1 MKIKA
6 ILFGSIGTLIE
17 TSDIQRESFN
27 NAFKITGLDWY
38 WGENEYRELLK
49 KSGGTKR
56 IKEYSDKKNIFVDG
70 KKIRDLK
77 TKIFNEYL
85 NKNNLEPREGVL
97 DVIEFAKKNKLK
109 LGFVSSTTKNNI
121 NSIFETLKKTINKKE
136 FDFIGNNE
144 VVVRE
149 KPFPDIYDYSL
160 NFLNIEAN
168 ECLAIEDT
176 EESLK
181 SAIAANI
188 KCIAFPGKYHTE
200 NKFKGSYK
208 LVNKLSTDLFY

>member
-6 ILFGSIGTLIE
+6 ILFGSIGTLVE

-27 NAFKITGLDWY
+27 NAFEITGLSWK
-38 WGENEYRELLK
+38 WGEDEYRELLK
-49 KSGGTKR
+49 KSGGARR
-56 IKEYSDKKNIFVDG
+56 IKEYGDRQNILIDG

-85 NKNNLEPREGVL
+85 NKNNLQPREGVV
-97 DVIEFAKKNKLK
+97 DIIKFAKKNKLK
-109 LGFVSSTTKNNI
+109 LGFASSTTKNNI
-121 NSIFETLKKTINKKE
+121 NSIFNTLKKSINKKE

-144 VVVRE
+144 MVLRE
-149 KPFPDIYDYSL
+149 KPYPDIYEYSL
-160 NFLNIEAN
+160 QFLNIEAE
-168 ECLAIEDT
+168 ECFAIEDT

-188 KCIAFPGKYHTE
+188 RCIAFPGKYHTE

-208 LVNKLSTDLFY
+208 LVNKLSSDLFN

>member
-6 ILFGSIGTLIE
+6 ILFGSIGTLVE
-17 TSDIQRESFN
+17 TSDIQRQSFN
-27 NAFKITGLDWY
+27 NAFEVTGLNWN

-49 KSGGTKR
+49 KSGGAKR
-56 IKEYSDKKNIFVDG
+56 IKEYGDKQNILIDG

-85 NKNNLEPREGVL
+85 NKNNLEPREGVI
-97 DVIEFAKKNKLK
+97 DVIKFSKKNKLK

-121 NSIFETLKKTINKKE
+121 NSIFNTLKKSINKKE

-144 VVVRE
+144 MVLRE

-160 NFLNIEAN
+160 KFFNIEPN

-200 NKFKGSYK
+200 NKFEGSYR
-208 LVNKLSTDLFY
+208 LVNKLTSDLFK

>member
-6 ILFGSIGTLIE
+6 ILFGSIGTLVE

-27 NAFKITGLDWY
+27 NAFEITGLNWN
-38 WGENEYRELLK
+38 WGESEYRELLK
-49 KSGGTKR
+49 KSGGARR
-56 IKEYSDKKNIFVDG
+56 IKEYGDKQNILIDG

-85 NKNNLEPREGVL
+85 NKNNLQPREGVL
-97 DVIEFAKKNKLK
+97 DIIKFAKKNKLK
-109 LGFVSSTTKNNI
+109 LGFASSTTKNNI
-121 NSIFETLKKTINKKE
+121 NSIFNTLKKSINKKE

-144 VVVRE
+144 MVLRE
-149 KPFPDIYDYSL
+149 KPYPDIYEYSL
-160 NFLNIEAN
+160 QFLNIEAN

-188 KCIAFPGKYHTE
+188 RCIAFPGKYHTE

-208 LVNKLSTDLFY
+208 LVNKLTSNLFN

>member
-97 DVIEFAKKNKLK
+97 DVIKFAKKNKLK

-121 NSIFETLKKTINKKE
+121 NSIFETLKKSINKKE

-144 VVVRE
+144 VIMRE

-208 LVNKLSTDLFY
+208 LVNKLSADLFN

>member
-97 DVIEFAKKNKLK
+97 DVIKFAKKNKLK
-109 LGFVSSTTKNNI
+109 LGFVSSTTRNNI
-121 NSIFETLKKTINKKE
+121 NSIFETLKKSINKKE

-144 VVVRE
+144 VVMRE

-208 LVNKLSTDLFY
+208 LVNKLSADLFY

>member
-77 TKIFNEYL
+77 TKIFKEYL

-97 DVIEFAKKNKLK
+97 DVIKFAKKNKLK

-121 NSIFETLKKTINKKE
+121 NSIFETLKKSINKKE

-144 VVVRE
+144 VIMRE

-208 LVNKLSTDLFY
+208 LVNKLSADLFN

>member
-6 ILFGSIGTLIE
+6 ILFGSIGTLVE

-27 NAFKITGLDWY
+27 NAFEITGLSWK
-38 WGENEYRELLK
+38 WNENEYRELLK
-49 KSGGTKR
+49 KSGGARR
-56 IKEYSDKKNIFVDG
+56 IKEYGDKQNILIDG

-85 NKNNLEPREGVL
+85 NKNNLPPREGVL
-97 DVIEFAKKNKLK
+97 DVIKFAKKNKLK

-121 NSIFETLKKTINKKE
+121 NSIFNTLKKSINKKE

-144 VVVRE
+144 MVLRE
-149 KPFPDIYDYSL
+149 KPYPDIYEYSL
-160 NFLNIEAN
+160 QFLNIEAE
-168 ECLAIEDT
+168 ECFAIEDT

-181 SAIAANI
+181 SAIGANI
-188 KCIAFPGKYHTE
+188 RCIAFPGKYHTE

-208 LVNKLSTDLFY
+208 LVNKLSSDLFN

>member
-97 DVIEFAKKNKLK
+97 DVIKFAKKNKLK

-121 NSIFETLKKTINKKE
+121 NSIFETLKKSINKKE

-144 VVVRE
+144 VVMRE

-181 SAIAANI
+181 SAIGANI
-188 KCIAFPGKYHTE
+188 RCIAFPGKYHTE

-208 LVNKLSTDLFY
+208 LVNKLSSDLFN

>member
-6 ILFGSIGTLIE
+6 ILFGSIGTLVE

-27 NAFKITGLDWY
+27 SAFEITGLNWN

-49 KSGGTKR
+49 KSGGARR
-56 IKEYSDKKNIFVDG
+56 IKEYGDKENILIDG

-85 NKNNLEPREGVL
+85 NKNNLQPREGVL
-97 DVIEFAKKNKLK
+97 DIIKFAKKNKLK

-121 NSIFETLKKTINKKE
+121 NSIFNSVKKTINQKE

-144 VVVRE
+144 MVLRE
-149 KPFPDIYDYSL
+149 KPYPDIYEYSL
-160 NFLNIEAN
+160 QFLNIEAN

-181 SAIAANI
+181 SAIEANI
-188 KCIAFPGKYHTE
+188 KCIAFPGKYHIE

-208 LVNKLSTDLFY
+208 LVNKLSSDLFN

>member
-6 ILFGSIGTLIE
+6 ILFGSIGTLVE

-27 NAFKITGLDWY
+27 NAFELTGLDWN
-38 WGENEYRELLK
+38 WDENEYRKLLQ
-49 KSGGTKR
+49 KSGGANR
-56 IKEYSDKKNIFVDG
+56 INEYGSKHNIFIDG

-97 DVIEFAKKNKLK
+97 DVIKFAKKNKLK

-121 NSIFETLKKTINKKE
+121 NSIFETLKKSINKKE

-188 KCIAFPGKYHTE
+188 RCIAFPGKYHTE

-208 LVNKLSTDLFY
+208 LVNKLTSNLFN

>member
-97 DVIEFAKKNKLK
+97 DVIKFAKKNKLK

-121 NSIFETLKKTINKKE
+121 NSIFETLKKSINKKE

-144 VVVRE
+144 VIMRE

>member
-97 DVIEFAKKNKLK
+97 DVIKFAKKNKLK

>member
-97 DVIEFAKKNKLK
+97 DVIKFAKKNKLK
-109 LGFVSSTTKNNI
+109 LGFVSSTTRNNI
-121 NSIFETLKKTINKKE
+121 NSIFETLKKSINKKE

-144 VVVRE
+144 VVMRE

-208 LVNKLSTDLFY
+208 LVNKLSADLFN

>member
-6 ILFGSIGTLIE
+6 ILFGSIGTLVE

-27 NAFKITGLDWY
+27 SAFEITGLNWN

-49 KSGGTKR
+49 KSGGARR
-56 IKEYSDKKNIFVDG
+56 IKEYGDKENILIDG

-85 NKNNLEPREGVL
+85 NKNNLQPREGVL
-97 DVIEFAKKNKLK
+97 DIIKFAKKNKLK
-109 LGFVSSTTKNNI
+109 LGFASSTTKNNI
-121 NSIFETLKKTINKKE
+121 NSIFNTLKKSINKKE

-144 VVVRE
+144 MVLRE
-149 KPFPDIYDYSL
+149 KPYPDIYEYSL
-160 NFLNIEAN
+160 QFLNIEAN

-188 KCIAFPGKYHTE
+188 RCIAFPGKYHTE

-208 LVNKLSTDLFY
+208 LVNKLTSNLFN

>member
-97 DVIEFAKKNKLK
+97 DVIKFAKKNKLK

-144 VVVRE
+144 VVMRE

-208 LVNKLSTDLFY
+208 LVNKLSADLFY

>member
-6 ILFGSIGTLIE
+6 ILFGSIGTLVE

-27 NAFKITGLDWY
+27 NAFELTGLDWN
-38 WGENEYRELLK
+38 WDENEYRKLLQ
-49 KSGGTKR
+49 KSGGANR
-56 IKEYSDKKNIFVDG
+56 INEYGSKHNIIIDG

-208 LVNKLSTDLFY
+208 LVNKLSADLFY

>member
-6 ILFGSIGTLIE
+6 ILFGSIGTLVE

-27 NAFKITGLDWY
+27 NAFELTGLDWN
-38 WGENEYRELLK
+38 WDENEYRKLLQ
-49 KSGGTKR
+49 KSGGANR
-56 IKEYSDKKNIFVDG
+56 INEYGSKHNIFIDG

-97 DVIEFAKKNKLK
+97 DVIKFAKKNKLK
-109 LGFVSSTTKNNI
+109 LGFVSSTTRNNI
-121 NSIFETLKKTINKKE
+121 NSIFETLKKSINKKE

-144 VVVRE
+144 VVMRE

-188 KCIAFPGKYHTE
+188 KCIAFPGKYHTG

-208 LVNKLSTDLFY
+208 LVNKLSADLFN